1 MTHCFKC
8 VHQSFIGFNMS
19 LQVVKRSKFD
29 KEEDEMKNLPGEN
42 ETNYTDSVR
51 SKEDI
56 EVVVINE
63 IQKPSS
69 LKPDDKGK

>member
-1 MTHCFKC
+1 
-8 VHQSFIGFNMS
+8 MS

>member
-1 MTHCFKC
+1 M
-8 VHQSFIGFNMS
+8 
-19 LQVVKRSKFD
+19 KRSKFD

-69 LKPDDKGK
+69 LKPDDKGE

>member
-1 MTHCFKC
+1 
-8 VHQSFIGFNMS
+8 MS

-69 LKPDDKGK
+69 LKPDDKGE

>member
-1 MTHCFKC
+1 
-8 VHQSFIGFNMS
+8 MS
-19 LQVVKRSKFD
+19 LKVVKRSKFD

>member
-1 MTHCFKC
+1 
-8 VHQSFIGFNMS
+8 MS

-63 IQKPSS
+63 IQKQSS

>member
-1 MTHCFKC
+1 
-8 VHQSFIGFNMS
+8 MS

-29 KEEDEMKNLPGEN
+29 KEEDEMKNVPGEN

>member
-1 MTHCFKC
+1 M
-8 VHQSFIGFNMS
+8 
-19 LQVVKRSKFD
+19 KRSKFD

-56 EVVVINE
+56 EVVVVNE
-63 IQKPSS
+63 TLKPSL
-69 LKPDDKGK
+69 LKPEDKGNNL